1 MADEE
6 LKRLKRNEL
15 LERLV
20 QLSRENEEL
29 KAELVELRAKLADR
43 TLDLLDTGSIAEASL
58 KVNGVFEAAQAAA
71 NQYLDNIERL
81 YKGRGELVHEAQS
94 KAQALVAQAKLDAQD
109 QVAQVRVQ
117 AEAEANQVRLAA
129 KAAADEARAQA
140 RKAQEDADEAR
151 RATLRARDEA
161 AGIITQAREDAIALI
176 EKARA
181 EAQAEAQDI
190 TAQAQEGAD
199 ALLADARL
207 RAQLRMDEA
216 ERVSRNFEM
225 ATKVRCDNAMRR
237 AVSEAHTYGETMRMA
252 MHLLG
257 ITPDMV
263 PALEEAAGKK
273 AEEAAEPAVAEEPA
287 PADSEIAP
295 VAAEQESE
303 EPIDAIADLDR
314 AVNSARAAV
323 AAALKNAK
331 TAPGTLD
338 EESAAMMYP
347 SSAEQLGNSGR

>member
-6 LKRLKRNEL
+6 LKKLKRNEL

-20 QLSRENEEL
+20 QLTRENEEL

-58 KVNGVFEAAQAAA
+58 KLNGVFEAAQAAA

-81 YKGRGELVHEAQS
+81 YKGRGELVREAQS

-109 QVAQVRVQ
+109 QLSEVKVQ

-129 KAAADEARAQA
+129 KVAADEARAQA

-151 RATLRARDEA
+151 RAALRARDEA
-161 AGIITQAREDAIALI
+161 SEIITQAREDAIALI
-176 EKARA
+176 DRARA
-181 EAQAEAQDI
+181 DAEAEAHDI
-190 TAQAQEGAD
+190 TAKAQESAD

-207 RAQLRMDEA
+207 QAQLRMDEA

-237 AVSEAHTYGETMRMA
+237 AIGEAHTYGETRRMA
-252 MHLLG
+252 MSLLG

-263 PALEEAAGKK
+263 PALEAATGKK
-273 AEEAAEPAVAEEPA
+273 AEEEPETAEASAFV
-287 PADSEIAP
+287 DSEP
-295 VAAEQESE
+295 VSGAAEQE
-303 EPIDAIADLDR
+303 PGAPTDVIADLDR

-323 AAALKNAK
+323 AAALKTAK

-338 EESAAMMYP
+338 EESAAMIYP
-347 SSAEQLGNSGR
+347 SSTEQLGEPGR